1 LSEILNV
8 ERKNM
13 VESEKLI
20 GKFVA
25 LAAADLESHKAAL
38 DRLAANQEAQQ
49 SQLVEFADTL
59 NAHSK
64 LLEDIQRAWTKNF
77 ADQGALL
84 NQQTRVL
91 EAMRAL
97 VLPDEPVN

>member
-1 LSEILNV
+1 MDEKQVKTASEVREILARGF
-8 ERKNM
+8 EYF
-13 VESEKLI
+13 
-20 GKFVA
+20 GK
-25 LAAADLESHKAAL
+25 DIESHKKAI
-38 DRLAANQEAQQ
+38 DRLQENQEAQQ
-49 SQLVEFADTL
+49 AKLVEFASML
-59 NAHSK
+59 NEHSK

>member
-1 LSEILNV
+1 
-8 ERKNM
+8 M

-64 LLEDIQRAWTKNF
+64 LLEDIQRWCSRSASRESECNGDF
-77 ADQGALL
+77 SPIMAEL
-84 NQQTRVL
+84 
-91 EAMRAL
+91 
-97 VLPDEPVN
+97 

>member
-1 LSEILNV
+1 
-8 ERKNM
+8 M

-49 SQLVEFADTL
+49 RQLVEFAGIL
-59 NAHSK
+59 NEHSK

-97 VLPDEPVN
+97 VLPDEHVN